1 MSANASSPITFVV
14 PGQSSRSE
22 GGRTRGQ
29 SSELTGPAILSR
41 FAGATVKHS
50 IQLRTTRGGAA
61 SISDVVTDAV
71 PGTDVV
77 VLEIAGGPELVLAPE
92 TARDLLRAQTQPD
105 TRAALEGIPSDAI
118 RVPLRLQWNGLEDAG
133 PSRASR
139 GMFGDVL
146 VSAFHVVT
154 DLFKGKAADYT
165 AEKIAQRV
173 DSQVRDGVYA
183 LDAKALSPL
192 KEKGEPLAQLPASS
206 VGGPALVFLHGTFS
220 TTHGTFHK
228 LWTKHSGHVGRLF
241 DYYQKRVYAL
251 DHPTLGKSPV
261 ENALTLVEALRPE
274 TRLHLVTHSRGGLV
288 AEVLAKV
295 CGDPTGAANLEPFAD
310 AKHKAQRDALERLS
324 ELVSERNIRV
334 ERVVRVACP
343 SRGTLLASKRL
354 DAYLSVFKW
363 GLELANIP

>member
-1 MSANASSPITFVV
+1 MPANASSPITFVV

-29 SSELTGPAILSR
+29 SSELAGPAILSR

-50 IQLRTTRGGAA
+50 IQLRTTRGGVA

-71 PGTDVV
+71 P
-77 VLEIAGGPELVLAPE
+77 GPELVLAPE

-173 DSQVRDGVYA
+173 DGQVRDGVYA
-183 LDAKALSPL
+183 LDAKVLSPL

-295 CGDPTGAANLEPFAD
+295 CGDPTGAANLEPFAGP
-310 AKHKAQRDALERLS
+310 KHKAQRDALERLS
-324 ELVSERNIRV
+324 EL
-334 ERVVRVACP
+334 A
-343 SRGTLLASKRL
+343 
-354 DAYLSVFKW
+354 
-363 GLELANIP
+363 